1 MKTKKTNFFRQIFW
15 TKSFLLFFA
24 VFFFLFLINFSEAR
38 AEDPKGSCTFS
49 ETTHVDGV
57 DLSVEVT
64 KNEVN
69 VTKEECEALGKKSGS
84 TGRWFPNGSE
94 QAKKI
99 AEQKRNEEEL
109 ISGSDCSWI
118 FHPLDCSLL
127 AIVRFLASL
136 VSMAATLFT
145 WIVEPAVFKSIV
157 DSSII
162 YGIWAMVKN
171 SLNIA
176 FILMLLF
183 SAFATV
189 FQVDKYNYKNVL
201 VKLIIMALLVNFS
214 FPITRVIIDFS
225 NSLMYYFLSM
235 MSGGIG
241 HSFPDILNSGGLGTI
256 INESEKQVGTTNGT
270 AFLIGV
276 TIFLFIFMITVLA
289 IAVLMVIR
297 AITLAILVIFSS
309 VAFVGPVVPP
319 LSQHAGKWWS
329 ALFSNAFFG
338 PAMIFM
344 LYIALTMMGGI
355 SGALRQSE
363 SKVSVVTVAGSFS
376 DFSQLVAAMAISSLP
391 IIILWIGIGMAK
403 TMGAVGADA
412 VIGKATSWGKQLANW
427 GTRKPA
433 KFIARAT
440 GAATL
445 AAGVAGGVKK
455 RWDNSM
461 FGKEATDKRKGKVSD
476 YIYRKTGGKV
486 DSEQE
491 MKKKAKEYE
500 DQKIGEE
507 ELKKRAM
514 AGDSAAAYSLSK
526 DNKMD
531 AETYQSFMNKNTD
544 ARAEKEIKSN
554 VKKTRA
560 DIVALHEYKKKYDAI
575 NSRRLTI
582 EEEDD
587 FMKSHPDM
595 TGRTEEEIKKEF
607 AKQEAQKEAND
618 IFEDLDFESW
628 KNQDWKKLSRE
639 NASRNDNEKETI
651 RLAVSKSYGDK
662 SESNREKLKDAISS
676 NKWAGM
682 QGVISQS

>member
-1 MKTKKTNFFRQIFW
+1 MKTKRINFFRQIFW
-15 TKSFLLFFA
+15 TKNFLLFFA

-49 ETTHVDGV
+49 ETVPIDGFDV
-57 DLSVEVT
+57 PGTKSVI
-64 KNEVN
+64 EVN
-69 VTKEECEALGKKSGS
+69 LTKEECEALGKKSGS
-84 TGRWFPNGSE
+84 TGLWFPNGSE
-94 QAKKI
+94 RSNQI
-99 AEQKRNEEEL
+99 AEEKRKEGEKS
-109 ISGSDCSWI
+109 SGCSWI

-241 HSFPDILNSGGLGTI
+241 HSFADILDSGGLGTI

-344 LYIALTMMGGI
+344 LYVALTMMRGI
-355 SGALRQSE
+355 SGALKQSE
-363 SKVSVVTVAGSFS
+363 SNVSVVEVAGSFS

-391 IIILWIGIGMAK
+391 IVILWIGIGMAK

-427 GTRKPA
+427 GTIKPA

-440 GAATL
+440 GASTL

-461 FGKEATDKRKGKVSD
+461 FGKEAVEKRKGKVSD
-476 YIYRKTGGKV
+476 FVYRKTGGKV

-500 DQKIGEE
+500 DQKVEEE

-514 AGDSAAAYSLSK
+514 TGDSAAAYSLSK
-526 DNKMD
+526 NGKMN
-531 AETYQSFMNKNTD
+531 AETYQSFMDKNTD
-544 ARAEKEIKSN
+544 ARAEKEIKAN

-560 DIVALHEYKKKYDAI
+560 DIVALHEYKKKYDEI
-575 NSRRLTI
+575 NSQRMTSQDEAIFRSQNPNMAGQPEEYVRRQFAKKKA
-582 EEEDD
+582 EEESKRVFGSLDYEAWKKQD
-587 FMKSHPDM
+587 WENM
-595 TGRTEEEIKKEF
+595 KKEM
-607 AKQEAQKEAND
+607 ASRTNDEQIVLKEAGKAAYD
-618 IFEDLDFESW
+618 
-628 KNQDWKKLSRE
+628 SR
-639 NASRNDNEKETI
+639 DNKT
-651 RLAVSKSYGDK
+651 K
-662 SESNREKLKDAISS
+662 EKLKSEMDP

-682 QGVISQS
+682 EGVII